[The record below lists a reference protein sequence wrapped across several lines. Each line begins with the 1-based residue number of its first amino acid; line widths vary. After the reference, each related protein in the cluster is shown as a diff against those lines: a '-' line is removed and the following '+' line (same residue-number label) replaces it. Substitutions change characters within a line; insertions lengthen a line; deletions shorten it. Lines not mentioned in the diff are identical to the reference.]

1 MTSPMP
7 GQPAAINQSGG
18 LKEDGNS
25 ECSGTDLGK
34 GLGDFAR
41 FPLEIRRMVWHHFVP
56 EPPLKS
62 GEPHPL
68 SLPTSPSS
76 ALAILRVSRPIYHEV
91 SDQLFHELQ
100 FHVCLDPAKDR
111 WTAVHPKA
119 QPWLFKSN
127 EHPKNRVLKI
137 RVIEPNVKE
146 DPGQLCQLLESTIGL
161 ACSLCGHSPSLYGEE
176 RSYNSFDRVKSL
188 IGELRCHGGSWKTR
202 NLPPIRLYFHD
213 RFEPAWRTDTGSNS
227 FRKGVVGR
235 VIALFKFVATLQL
248 SKIEDDPAFEAH
260 AEHTEVKALIEHLKL
275 YPRRNKFRRWQ
286 DFLYGLLEHWLID

>member
-161 ACSLCGHSPSLYGEE
+161 ACSWCGHSPSLYGEE

-248 SKIEDDPAFEAH
+248 SKIEDDPVFEAH